1 MGKKIRWSKG
11 LASEYEKLRE
21 VCKKLRLTEEQGVE
35 HMGVK
40 ILSVP
45 QNSYDIV
52 LETNRIMLL
61 SYDVAR
67 QTLHLYFMEKRL
79 RDFLC
84 STELMDYDDLKKYI
98 IGSGNFYPVSDWD
111 TRKPV
116 QVFDFPFCIHIP
128 YEKHGYSFNCQI
140 INGAFNLVAIKEGG
154 VMLTE
159 QQYKALIKIPEED
172 LSDKRKGFIK
182 LYRLAFNTIAYINC
196 FKDYVKDG
204 VPDLEKEFVSF
215 SNRKIVEI
223 SQELHEEIEECLKN
237 PSIRAPHIKSGHFM
251 YLKDERYTNK
261 RWELVWRKP
270 CMVKGRAK
278 TVYTNEELLD
288 SRDKK

>member
-1 MGKKIRWSKG
+1 MGKKIRWSKC
-11 LASEYEKLRE
+11 LANEYETLRD
-21 VCKKLRLTEEQGVE
+21 VCKKNCLTEIQGVE
-35 HMGVK
+35 YMEETV
-40 ILSVP
+40 LSVP
-45 QNSYDIV
+45 QNSYGSV
-52 LETNRIMLL
+52 LETNRVVLL
-61 SYDVAR
+61 HYDVTK

-98 IGSGNFYPVSDWD
+98 IGNGNLYPVSDWNSG
-111 TRKPV
+111 KLG

-128 YEKHGYSFNCQI
+128 YEKHGYTFNCQI
-140 INGAFNLVAIKEGG
+140 MDGAFNLVAIKDDGF
-154 VMLTE
+154 MLTE
-159 QQYKALIKIPEED
+159 QQYKALMKIPETE
-172 LSDKRKGFIK
+172 LADKRKVFIK
-182 LYRLAFNTIAYINC
+182 LYRLALNTIAYINC

-215 SNRKIVEI
+215 SNRKIVET
-223 SQELHEEIEECLKN
+223 SQELHEEIEEYLKN

-251 YLKDERYTNK
+251 FLKDERYTNK

-278 TVYTNEELLD
+278 TVYTNEDLLKNAEK
-288 SRDKK
+288 R